1 MGVAPPANVSESLV
15 KLFLVFCI
23 VSRTLFLSLPHTG
36 DVYLVDAEDFIF
48 EEVSVFSDS
57 SQDEQY
63 YRLRRAKLPSVRRN
77 SSFYGTQEPFSQTY
91 KINVKTTASVIEGDI
106 LSYRRFTGALFSV
119 PLTGSF
125 YRS

>member
-1 MGVAPPANVSESLV
+1 V

-23 VSRTLFLSLPHTG
+23 VSLTLFLSLPHTG
-36 DVYLVDAEDFIF
+36 DTYLADAEDFIF
-48 EEVSVFSDS
+48 EEASVFSDS

-63 YRLRRAKLPSVRRN
+63 YRLRKAKLPSVRRN
-77 SSFYGTQEPFSQTY
+77 SISSGTEEPFSQTY
-91 KINVKTTASVIEGDI
+91 KINVNTTVSVTTGNF